1 MPKDPLGLLARIN
14 AMSLMLITPE
24 FYRIR
29 QMRAKGAAQIDHDQ
43 HQFTIKPKF
52 IDLDGMKIRIAT
64 DLKSDKPTVLLL
76 SPLPQSILCYDAIW
90 SQLSENANLVAV
102 DLPGFGGSEGHGEHM
117 TFAAQSAFLERFV
130 DVMGLSDVH
139 IIAPDVAMPVAMH
152 YAIHRNHKA
161 KSLMIGDGPGIF
173 PSHDGSL
180 IKKITK
186 SGFWRTMVRLNG
198 AKTFIAGATQ
208 LGYLHYRP
216 KAAELEDYVQSYAV
230 RIGQVTQYFKHYAV
244 GCQNLTDHIETLSV
258 PVQVFWGDEDGFLSA
273 KNAAVLDK
281 RLPDSHVHIFENCGH
296 FCYQDKSD
304 EFVSLVQRWI
314 ER

>member
-1 MPKDPLGLLARIN
+1 MSKDTLGLLARIN

-29 QMRAKGAAQIDHDQ
+29 RMRSKGAAQIDHGLS
-43 HQFTIKPKF
+43 HFAIKPEF
-52 IDLDGMKIRIAT
+52 MDVDGLKIRFAT
-64 DLKSDKPTVLLL
+64 DRQTDKPTVLFL
-76 SPLPQSILCYDAIW
+76 SPLPQSILCYDAVW
-90 SQLSENANLVAV
+90 SQLAGHADLIAV
-102 DLPGFGGSEGHGEHM
+102 DLPGFGGSEGQSEHM
-117 TFAAQSAFLERFV
+117 TFAAQSAFLERFIGT
-130 DVMGLSDVH
+130 MGLNDMH

-152 YAIHRNHKA
+152 YAIHRDHKA

-180 IKKITK
+180 IRKITK

-208 LGYLHYRP
+208 LGYLHYSP
-216 KAAELEDYVQSYAV
+216 KAAEMDDYVRSYAG

-244 GCQNLTDHIETLSV
+244 GCQDLTGNIEELSV

-273 KNAAVLDK
+273 ENAAELDK
-281 RLPDSHVHIFENCGH
+281 RLPDSHVHIFEDCGH
-296 FCYQDKSD
+296 FCYQDKSGD
-304 EFVSLVQRWI
+304 FAAMVQRWI
-314 ER
+314 KR